1 LVAAGD
7 FFLSDKSP
15 AFASQKLFMRQAGDN
30 RDDRIVKRE
39 IYEREIKGRYNVR
52 FVLDDRNKVV
62 ALWRD
67 LGLPCFQVADGDF

>member
-1 LVAAGD
+1 
-7 FFLSDKSP
+7 
-15 AFASQKLFMRQAGDN
+15 MRQAGDN